1 MIIGFV
7 LILIVIIPLCI
18 YLYITNKKLQ
28 IKVDKLELE
37 RREILERKIINNKED
52 IIPIESISKDII
64 SNPTNNIKKQDKNIS
79 KEYFK
84 ELTNKI
90 ATAKQQ
96 PIKLTSY
103 EQEQENNAIISYQE
117 LKKKE
122 NTNTID
128 KIETKEFIEI
138 LKNLRNSLK

>member
-1 MIIGFV
+1 MIIGFI

-64 SNPTNNIKKQDKNIS
+64 SNPTNNTKKQDKNIS